1 MLATCYFLL
10 KIFVKS
16 GPIRTRKTPTH
27 SSFLSQNYKR
37 QFIAEQKRIAQVN
50 IDMIRWSQSQAPL
63 PLPPPDSFF
72 SLKCAGRGFA

>member
-1 MLATCYFLL
+1 MLGKLL
-10 KIFVKS
+10 RIPAS
-16 GPIRTRKTPTH
+16 SHKTTITIYVG
-27 SSFLSQNYKR
+27 QKR